1 MKDSNWFKVYSYL
14 LGKYFKR
21 DKMVVKLIY
30 VSTSTASYKI
40 LRNGKVVVTRLDDFS
55 KDFSIVNY
63 KDNTGFKRLL

>member
-1 MKDSNWFKVYSYL
+1 MKDSNWFKVYLHL

-55 KDFSIVNY
+55 KDFSIINY

>member
-21 DKMVVKLIY
+21 DKTVVKLIY

-55 KDFSIVNY
+55 KDFSIINY
-63 KDNTGFKRLL
+63 KDNTRFKRLL

>member
-1 MKDSNWFKVYSYL
+1 MKDSNWFKVYLHL

-21 DKMVVKLIY
+21 DKMVVKLLY

-63 KDNTGFKRLL
+63 KDNTGFKRLI

>member
-1 MKDSNWFKVYSYL
+1 MKDSNWFKVYLHL

-40 LRNGKVVVTRLDDFS
+40 LRNGEDVTTRLDDFS
-55 KDFSIVNY
+55 KDFSIINY
-63 KDNTGFKRLL
+63 KDNTRFKRLL

>member
-1 MKDSNWFKVYSYL
+1 MKDSNWFKVYLHL

-55 KDFSIVNY
+55 KDFSIINY
-63 KDNTGFKRLL
+63 KDNTGFKRLI

>member
-1 MKDSNWFKVYSYL
+1 MKDSNWFKVYLHL

>member
-1 MKDSNWFKVYSYL
+1 MKDSNWFKVYLHL

-21 DKMVVKLIY
+21 DKMVVKLLY

-55 KDFSIVNY
+55 KDFSIINY
-63 KDNTGFKRLL
+63 KDNTGFKRLI

>member
-1 MKDSNWFKVYSYL
+1 MKDSNWFKVYLHL

-63 KDNTGFKRLL
+63 KDNTGFKRLI